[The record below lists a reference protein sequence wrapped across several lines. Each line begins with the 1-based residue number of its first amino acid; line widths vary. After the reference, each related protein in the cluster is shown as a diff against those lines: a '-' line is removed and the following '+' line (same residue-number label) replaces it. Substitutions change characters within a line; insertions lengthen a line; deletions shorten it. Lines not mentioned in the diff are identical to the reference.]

1 MKVLRK
7 NDEFRRMPERG
18 VADQKA
24 IQSLISMGWNYSP
37 KKAMKDFY
45 KVEEK
50 VKVRSEETSEP
61 TVKAKT
67 TAQERRS
74 EEKKKITTKR

>member
-7 NDEFRRMPERG
+7 NDEFRRMPEKG

-24 IQSLISMGWNYSP
+24 INMLLGMGWNYSP

-50 VKVRSEETSEP
+50 VKVKPETSSEP
-61 TVKAKT
+61 SVKAKT
-67 TAQERRS
+67 IAKERRA
-74 EEKKKITTKR
+74 EEQKKITKK